1 MMKRSQTKKISA
13 VLTAMAVLW
22 GGSTLFFGG
31 DSVSAA
37 VDQAA
42 VLKKVVES
50 GNTDGLTD
58 EEKDWF
64 DGFFSGKTLQSGER
78 ALSGTDQVLTENE
91 KKWVSNTYSR
101 VNYDSSRR
109 AIKFSAYEPIYLSS
123 MSTTDIIMGNNMNVR
138 MGSGS
143 STGQAQVYGGNNQF
157 SAYTKVLGDDNIA
170 LGNYGITIGYQNDA
184 LGNTAIAIG
193 QQSIA
198 GVQWNGRVNK
208 STSGSNAIAVGTY
221 SFANGNS
228 SAIGRQSMAMGE
240 YSTAFGTAAIAGK
253 SDVVKYL
260 NEVDLWHNY
269 QPQYEELQKRYPEIF
284 GVVTAE
290 NLYKNER
297 YEDARNRI
305 FNLYQDYF
313 KSIGINSLDKL
324 KSQMR
329 DSGVDSLLQ
338 DLGWQYALT
347 FDNVIGPVAIGTG
360 SKSLANYALASGY
373 ASEAAQDSSIAL
385 GNQAIVQ
392 TGTYDVADESG
403 ASVKRAFSNGIALG
417 NRANV
422 NADQG
427 TALGA
432 LSIVTAN
439 HGVALGMESE
449 SLQEDVVEIEKAPY
463 SGVKLSVNGNGKTG
477 VEKEILRGPVSFGS
491 KLYNDGVQTGTYI
504 RQVQYVAD
512 GTHPTDAVNLRQLQG
527 LETKLSQGNTNNTF
541 ALAGDI
547 GMTTSDQTVADKT
560 ITKDLGKTINIVGGV
575 VAKTDAAAAG
585 NNDAATGNAEA
596 TTSATT
602 STITEAGLT
611 DNNIGVVS
619 NGEDTLTIKLA
630 NTLKGMT
637 SIEGAAA
644 ENGKLSFTTNA
655 LTLTRTTGGTTASII
670 MGTQDSGT
678 ETTQGIHL
686 SYGNTKVRVDANGL
700 DVGNKQIHSV
710 QSGMAASAS
719 HTDSE
724 TGGSTTSSGNAD
736 INNEGTTTPSYTLD
750 VSKLANDDKRLTN
763 AVNIGDLRTAA
774 QGLEE
779 KINKLNT
786 NFNTTIGGL
795 QPITVIGDR
804 EVKNTDGSPKYPNG
818 VITTEAVKDSNNKI
832 TGYIVKADLSA
843 YAKTDSLTQYITQ
856 EDLQNYI
863 DQSKLD
869 EKLKEYAKL
878 DASNLMDENNIK
890 AWKEKLGV
898 TAPPEVKGGS
908 LDYSANGKN
917 TQTIDLDEDGLNF
930 VNGTN
935 TTATVGANGEVKYDL
950 KPNLTGIDSIKGKD
964 DAKGELKFTAEG
976 VELSH
981 QTDSGNN
988 SLSVG
993 DAIKATVGTNSLT
1006 VGNTV
1011 EAKAGQNL
1019 FALSANDLKATVG
1032 QARMTIDKEKWETA
1046 FNDATSTVMKDASI
1060 TTTAGKSKLAL
1071 SDTTST
1077 LTVGNKETGSTAMS
1091 QTTDTVAWTVTG
1103 KAADGKPA
1111 STTTVSITA
1120 KGLDVG
1126 KTIIHNLADGE
1137 APTDAA
1143 TVGQLITAKEEF
1155 NTHFTKLDGDV
1166 TNLGNRVTTVEG
1178 DVVNLQNSMN
1188 GMNTRITKLD
1198 RRVDKVGA
1206 GAAALAALHPLDFD
1220 PDNKWD
1226 IAGGYGHYAGQS
1238 AMALGAYYRP
1248 NEDVMFSV
1256 GGAFGNGE
1264 DMINAGVSVKVGSGE
1279 SKTTT
1284 SKAAMAKK
1292 INELQQVVTT
1302 QHQQLEEQKADMAK
1316 QDAKIAA
1323 QENEIKELK
1332 AMMQQILAK

>member
-13 VLTAMAVLW
+13 MLAAMAALW
-22 GGSTLFFGG
+22 GTLTFGG

-42 VLKKVVES
+42 VLQKVATD
-50 GNTDGLTD
+50 GNTSKLTS
-58 EEKDWF
+58 EEKIWF

-347 FDNVIGPVAIGTG
+347 FDNVIGPVAIGRG
-360 SKSLANYALASGY
+360 SKALANYALASGY

-527 LETKLSQGNTNNTF
+527 LETKLSQGNTHNTF

-547 GMTTSDQTVADKT
+547 GMTTSDQTVANKT
-560 ITKDLGKTINIVGGV
+560 ITKDLGNTINIVGGV

-585 NNDAATGNAEA
+585 NNEAATGNAEA
-596 TTSATT
+596 TTPATT

-619 NGEDTLTIKLA
+619 DGEDTLTIKLA
-630 NTLKGMT
+630 NTLKGMI
-637 SIEGAAA
+637 SIEGASA
-644 ENGKLSFTTNA
+644 ENGKLSFTTDA

-670 MGTQDSGT
+670 MGTQNSGT

-700 DVGNKQIHSV
+700 DVGNKQIYSV
-710 QSGMAASAS
+710 QSGMATSAS

-724 TGGSTTSSGNAD
+724 AGGSTTSSGNGD
-736 INNEGTTTPSYTLD
+736 TNNEGTTTPSYTLD
-750 VSKLANDDKRLTN
+750 VSKLANGDKRLTN
-763 AVNIGDLRTAA
+763 AANIGDLRTAA

-786 NFNTTIGGL
+786 NFNTTIDGL

-804 EVKNTDGSPKYPNG
+804 EAKKADGLPKYPKG

-843 YAKTDSLTQYITQ
+843 YAKTDSLNQYIKQ
-856 EDLQNYI
+856 DALENYI
-863 DQSKLD
+863 DQSTLDAKL
-869 EKLKEYAKL
+869 EKYAKL
-878 DASNLMDENNIK
+878 DASNLTDKNNIN
-890 AWKEKLGV
+890 AWKDKLGV
-898 TAPPEVKGGS
+898 TAPPEVKAGS
-908 LDYSANGKN
+908 LDYSANGDN
-917 TQTIDLDEDGLNF
+917 TQTIDLDKDGLNF

-935 TTATVGANGEVKYDL
+935 TTATVDANGEVKYDL
-950 KPNLTGIDSIKGKD
+950 KSNLTGIESIKGKD
-964 DAKGELKFTAEG
+964 DTKGELKFTAEG

-993 DAIKATVGTNSLT
+993 NTIQATVGTNSLT

-1011 EAKAGQNL
+1011 EAKAGSNSFTL
-1019 FALSANDLKATVG
+1019 GSDKLETTVG
-1032 QARMTIDKEKWETA
+1032 
-1046 FNDATSTVMKDASI
+1046 
-1060 TTTAGKSKLAL
+1060 SK
-1071 SDTTST
+1071 
-1077 LTVGNKETGSTAMS
+1077 KTGSTAMS

-1103 KAADGKPA
+1103 KATDGKPA
-1111 STTTVSITA
+1111 PTATVSITA
-1120 KGLDVG
+1120 EGLDVG
-1126 KTIIHNLADGE
+1126 KTRIHNLADGE

-1143 TVGQLITAKEEF
+1143 TVGQLTIAKKEF
-1155 NTHFTKLDGDV
+1155 DTHFTKLDGDV
-1166 TNLGNRVTTVEG
+1166 TNLGNRVTTIEG

-1248 NEDVMFSV
+1248 NEDVMFSI

-1264 DMINAGVSVKVGSGE
+1264 DMLNAGVSVKVGSGE

-1332 AMMQQILAK
+1332 AIMQQILAK

>member
-13 VLTAMAVLW
+13 MLAAMAVLW
-22 GGSTLFFGG
+22 GVTLFFGG
-31 DSVSAA
+31 DSISAA

-58 EEKDWF
+58 EEKTWF
-64 DGFFSGKTLQSGER
+64 TSFFGGTTLQSGER
-78 ALSGTDQVLTENE
+78 ALSSTDQVLTENE

-101 VNYDSSRR
+101 VNYDSARR
-109 AIKFSAYEPIYLSS
+109 AIKFSTYEPIYLSS

-138 MGSGS
+138 MGSGN

-253 SDVVKYL
+253 SDVVRYL

-313 KSIGINSLDKL
+313 KSVGIDSLDKL

-347 FDNVIGPVAIGTG
+347 FDNVIGPVAVGTG
-360 SKSLANYALASGY
+360 SKALANYALSSGY
-373 ASEAAQDSSIAL
+373 MSEAAQD
-385 GNQAIVQ
+385 G
-392 TGTYDVADESG
+392 
-403 ASVKRAFSNGIALG
+403 SV
-417 NRANV
+417 
-422 NADQG
+422 
-427 TALGA
+427 ALGA
-432 LSIVTAN
+432 WSKVTAD

-449 SLQEDVVEIEKAPY
+449 SLKEDVVEVEKAPY

-477 VEKEILRGPVSFGS
+477 AEKEILRGPVSFGS

-547 GMTTSDQTVADKT
+547 GMTTSDQTVAEKT
-560 ITKDLGKTINIVGGV
+560 ITKELGNTINIVGGV
-575 VAKTDAAAAG
+575 VAKTDAAAVG
-585 NNDAATGNAEA
+585 NNDAATDNAEA
-596 TTSATT
+596 TAPATT
-602 STITEAGLT
+602 PTITEAGLT

-619 NGEDTLTIKLA
+619 DGKDTLTIKLA

-644 ENGKLSFTTNA
+644 ENGKLSFTTDA
-655 LTLTRTTGGTTASII
+655 LTLTRTTGGTNASII
-670 MGTQDSGT
+670 MGTQGSGT
-678 ETTQGIHL
+678 EATQGIHL

-700 DVGNKQIHSV
+700 DVGSKQIHSV
-710 QSGMAASAS
+710 QSGMATSAS

-724 TGGSTTSSGNAD
+724 TGDATTSSGNAD
-736 INNEGTTTPSYTLD
+736 TNNEGTTTPSYTLD

-763 AVNIGDLRTAA
+763 AANIGDLRTAA

-779 KINKLNT
+779 RINELNT

-795 QPITVIGDR
+795 QPITVIGDKD
-804 EVKNTDGSPKYPNG
+804 VKKADSSLKYPDG
-818 VITTEAVKDSNNKI
+818 VITTEAVKDSNDKI
-832 TGYIVKADLSA
+832 TGYIVKADLSG
-843 YAKTDSLTQYITQ
+843 YAKTSSLNQYVKREEFNSYKT
-856 EDLQNYI
+856 ELEATLNG
-863 DQSKLD
+863 
-869 EKLKEYAKL
+869 YAKL
-878 DASNLMDENNIK
+878 DASNLTDENYIK
-890 AWKEKLGV
+890 AWKDKLGV

-908 LDYSANGKN
+908 LDYSANGDN
-917 TQTIDLDEDGLNF
+917 TQTIDLDKDGLNF
-930 VNGTN
+930 VDGTN

-950 KPNLTGIDSIKGKD
+950 KSKLTGIESIKGKD
-964 DAKGELKFTAEG
+964 DTKGKLEFTAEG
-976 VELSH
+976 AKLSH
-981 QTDSGNN
+981 QTNSLQVGNEIKATVGNNTLVLGDAIEATSGNN

-993 DAIKATVGTNSLT
+993 DTIKATVGTNSLT
-1006 VGNTV
+1006 VDKTI

-1019 FALSANDLKATVG
+1019 FALSDNDLTAAVG
-1032 QARMTIDKEKWETA
+1032 QAHMTIDKEKWETV
-1046 FNDATSTVMKDASI
+1046 FNDATSTVMKDTSI

-1071 SDTTST
+1071 SDTAST
-1077 LTVGNKETGSTAMS
+1077 LTVGNKDTGSTAMS

-1103 KAADGKPA
+1103 KAAEGEPA
-1111 STTTVSITA
+1111 PTTTVSITA
-1120 KGLDVG
+1120 EGLDVG

-1143 TVGQLITAKEEF
+1143 TVGQLTIAKEEF

-1166 TNLGNRVTTVEG
+1166 
-1178 DVVNLQNSMN
+1178 VNLQNSMN
-1188 GMNTRITKLD
+1188 GMNTSLTKLD

-1248 NEDVMFSV
+1248 NEDVMFSI

-1284 SKAAMAKK
+1284 SKTAMAKK

-1302 QHQQLEEQKADMAK
+1302 QHQQLEEQKANMAK

-1332 AMMQQILAK
+1332 AIMQQILAK